1 MRDERA
7 AVASSIVPD
16 DEPEPS
22 GRRAKSLTPQRWKS
36 PFFARVAK
44 KPSSFSEKASESEEA
59 TATGVV
65 ARRDGVAAIRS
76 DPSGGTDDDGRDDIP
91 LTSKIAIASDG
102 RHLAR
107 KKEEVWWEH
116 TDERS
121 GRKYY
126 SNGTIS
132 MWGRPADVDISAA
145 ATSSSS
151 AASDDRSRVETAS
164 SNLVETLPTS
174 PTSMEKRDQQGPS
187 AEKEKSKSTTQ
198 KRKKFK
204 MFVTKEKASQAL
216 ATFSDAGEFRLALSG
231 TIGNSKIDP
240 NCPRQ

>member
-1 MRDERA
+1 MSRITHA
-7 AVASSIVPD
+7 CFN
-16 DEPEPS
+16 
-22 GRRAKSLTPQRWKS
+22 T
-36 PFFARVAK
+36 
-44 KPSSFSEKASESEEA
+44 
-59 TATGVV
+59 
-65 ARRDGVAAIRS
+65 
-76 DPSGGTDDDGRDDIP
+76 
-91 LTSKIAIASDG
+91 LTSKIAIASDS

-107 KKEEVWWEH
+107 KKEEVWWEY

-216 ATFSDAGEFRLALSG
+216 ATFGDAGEFRRALALSG
-231 TIGNSKIDP
+231 TIVNSKINP

>member
-1 MRDERA
+1 
-7 AVASSIVPD
+7 
-16 DEPEPS
+16 
-22 GRRAKSLTPQRWKS
+22 
-36 PFFARVAK
+36 
-44 KPSSFSEKASESEEA
+44 
-59 TATGVV
+59 
-65 ARRDGVAAIRS
+65 VAAIRS
-76 DPSGGTDDDGRDDIP
+76 DPSGGTNDDGRDDIP

-107 KKEEVWWEH
+107 KKEEVWWEY

-145 ATSSSS
+145 ATS

-187 AEKEKSKSTTQ
+187 AEKEKSKLTTSSATKDG
-198 KRKKFK
+198 KRYGKNAKPLAHKKIHPARPR
-204 MFVTKEKASQAL
+204 TKASQEEL
-216 ATFSDAGEFRLALSG
+216 KRAGSILGYMPLPRGAPPNPQG
-231 TIGNSKIDP
+231 TRGTTGRTSFLDIIIIIIIIIGKTK
-240 NCPRQ
+240 